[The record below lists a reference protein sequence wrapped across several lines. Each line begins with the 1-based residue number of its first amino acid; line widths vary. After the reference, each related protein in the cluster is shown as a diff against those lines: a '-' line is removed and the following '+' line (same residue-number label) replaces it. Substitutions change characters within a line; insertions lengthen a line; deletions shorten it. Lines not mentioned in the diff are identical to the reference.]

1 MFKPD
6 QPIETKKD
14 DILGRAS
21 FAQKLGDAILQYE
34 QEDSLV
40 LGLLGTW
47 GSGKTSIINMTLE
60 HIESFPNAENRPVII
75 KFNPWNYSDQ
85 NQLIAQFFKELSIV
99 LSLKDNI
106 KGFENAA
113 KLLDLYSTAIAPLI
127 VIPNPASPLALG
139 QAAICKASSK
149 VLRFFHKQ
157 KQESLEQI
165 KDKLDTLL
173 QRQKRKLFIVIDDI
187 DRLNNTETRQI
198 FQLIKSLADFKNTVY
213 MLAFDKNVVIDAL
226 KEVQKGSG
234 LEYLEKVI
242 QVPIEVPLI
251 SENKLQKFFFKK
263 LDEIV
268 GDIPQ
273 EKFNKAYWGNI
284 YHSGIRCFFKNI
296 RHINRYMNL
305 LRTEFGLVK
314 GNVNTIDFIAITAI
328 KVFLPDVYV
337 GIRDNKDIFA
347 GDFAGDQ
354 KQQYEKRCDEIINRA
369 KDSYQDKLKE
379 LLKYMFPK
387 LRAIYGNVHSS
398 SSGWAKKGR
407 ICSKDIF
414 DLFFMLSI
422 PDGTVPLSEIEAILS
437 LANNKHAFESALLG
451 LSKSVRIKQFL
462 NRLQDYTESD
472 ISITN
477 IENIIT
483 VLMDIGDLFPE
494 GDDEFYSF
502 GTSTEIRRIFLQL
515 SKRLKNQEERFKV
528 LKNAI
533 QNASKSISTIT
544 GAVTSLG
551 WEHGKFTKE
560 PADPEEERRVDVI
573 QLEELEKIACDKIKI
588 WADSGRLLENRH
600 LVQILFDWK
609 KWAGTENVKKFVKES
624 IKSDDGLLKFVIGFL
639 SKVKVSSMGNYTST
653 IKWEINL
660 KNIEEFTPVNKIEPR
675 LRKIATSKKFKSF
688 DDKTRLAIDTFLGV
702 FEGKIKTH

>member
-14 DILGRAS
+14 DILGRGS

-47 GSGKTSIINMTLE
+47 GSGKTSILNMTLE
-60 HIESFPNAENRPVII
+60 HIESFPNAEKRPVII

-85 NQLIAQFFKELSIV
+85 NQLIAQFFKELSLV
-99 LSLKDNI
+99 LCRDDST
-106 KGFENAA
+106 ERHA
-113 KLLDLYSTAIAPLI
+113 KLGRAIQKYS
-127 VIPNPASPLALG
+127 
-139 QAAICKASSK
+139 
-149 VLRFFHKQ
+149 RFFEPFSYVPTLSAIGGVAKAV
-157 KQESLEQI
+157 KSVGIAAEKAGEESAKNLSTVKSELNSLLKKI
-165 KDKLDTLL
+165 DK
-173 QRQKRKLFIVIDDI
+173 KLIIVIDDI

-213 MLAFDKNVVIDAL
+213 MLAFDKDVVINAL
-226 KEVQKGSG
+226 KEMQKGFG

-268 GDIPQ
+268 ADIPQ
-273 EKFNKAYWGNI
+273 DKFDKTYWGNI
-284 YHSGIRCFFKNI
+284 YHSGIRYFFKNI

-305 LRTEFGLVK
+305 LRTEFELVK

-347 GDFAGDQ
+347 GALVEDQ
-354 KQQYEKRCDEIINRA
+354 KQQYVKRCDEIINRA

-387 LRAIYGNVHSS
+387 LRAIYGNVYSS
-398 SSGWAKKGR
+398 SYGWKKEGR

-422 PDGTVPLSEIEAILS
+422 PEEAVPLSEIEAILS
-437 LANNKHAFESALLG
+437 LANDKQAFESSLLG
-451 LSKSVRIKQFL
+451 LNKDGRIKQFL
-462 NRLQDYTESD
+462 LSLQDYTESD
-472 ISITN
+472 ISIDN
-477 IENIIT
+477 IGNIIT
-483 VLMDIGDLFPE
+483 VLMNIGDLFPE
-494 GDDEFYSF
+494 EDDGFYSL
-502 GTSTEIRRIFLQL
+502 GTSTEIRRIILQL
-515 SKRLKNQEERFKV
+515 SKRLENQEERFKV
-528 LKNAI
+528 FDNAI
-533 QNASKSISTIT
+533 QSASKSINTIT

-551 WEHGKFTKE
+551 YEHGKFTSE
-560 PADPEEERRVDVI
+560 PADPEEERRVDSK
-573 QLEELEKIACDKIKI
+573 QLEILEDLACQKIKI
-588 WADSGRLLENRH
+588 WANNGHLLENRR
-600 LVQILFDWK
+600 LDLILFDWK
-609 KWAGTENVKKFVKES
+609 RWAGAEDVNKFVKES
-624 IKSDDGLLKFVIGFL
+624 IKSNEGLFKFIIGFL
-639 SKVKVSSMGNYTST
+639 SKVKVQSVGDYTSK
-653 IKWEINL
+653 IEWQMNL
-660 KNIEEFTPVNKIEPR
+660 KNIKEFIEINKIEPR
-675 LRKIATSKKFKSF
+675 LRKIATSKKFESF

-702 FEGKIKTH
+702 FDGKIKLH

>member
-1 MFKPD
+1 MFSPD

-47 GSGKTSIINMTLE
+47 GSGKTSILNMTLE
-60 HIESFPNAENRPVII
+60 HIESFPNAEKRPVII

-85 NQLIAQFFKELSIV
+85 NQLIAQFFKELSLV
-99 LSLKDNI
+99 LCRDDST
-106 KGFENAA
+106 ERHA
-113 KLLDLYSTAIAPLI
+113 KLGRAIQKYS
-127 VIPNPASPLALG
+127 
-139 QAAICKASSK
+139 
-149 VLRFFHKQ
+149 RFFEPFSFVPTLSVIGDVAKAV
-157 KQESLEQI
+157 KSVGIAAEKAGEEGAKNLSTVKSELNRLLKEI
-165 KDKLDTLL
+165 DK
-173 QRQKRKLFIVIDDI
+173 KLIIVIDDI
-187 DRLNNTETRQI
+187 DRLNNTEIRQI
-198 FQLIKSLADFKNTVY
+198 FQLVKSLADFKNTVY
-213 MLAFDKNVVIDAL
+213 MFAFDKDVVIDAL

-268 GDIPQ
+268 VDIPQ

-284 YHSGIRCFFKNI
+284 YHSGIRYFFKNL
-296 RHINRYMNL
+296 RHVNRYMNL
-305 LRTEFGLVK
+305 LRVEFELVK
-314 GNVNTIDFIAITAI
+314 GNVNAVDFIAITAI
-328 KVFLPDVYV
+328 KVFLPDVYI

-398 SSGWAKKGR
+398 SYGWKKEGR
-407 ICSKDIF
+407 ICSEDIF

-422 PDGTVPLSEIEAILS
+422 PEETVSLSEIEAILL
-437 LANNKHAFESALLG
+437 LANDKQAFESALLG
-451 LSKSVRIKQFL
+451 LNKDGRIKQFL
-462 NRLQDYTESD
+462 LSLQDYTQSD
-472 ISITN
+472 ISINN
-477 IENIIT
+477 IGNIIT
-483 VLMDIGDLFPE
+483 VLMNIGDLFPE
-494 GDDEFYSF
+494 EDDGFYSF
-502 GTSTEIRRIFLQL
+502 GTSTEIRRIILQL
-515 SKRLKNQEERFKV
+515 SKRLENQEERFKV

-533 QNASKSISTIT
+533 QHASKSISTIT

-600 LVQILFDWK
+600 LVMILFDWK
-609 KWAGTENVKKFVKES
+609 KWDGTKNVKKFVKES
-624 IKSDDGLLKFVIGFL
+624 IKSDEGLLKFVIGFL
-639 SKVKVSSMGNYTST
+639 SKVKVQSMGDYTST
-653 IKWEINL
+653 IEWQMSL
-660 KNIEEFTPVNKIEPR
+660 KHIEEFIEINKIEPR
-675 LRKIATSKKFKSF
+675 LQKIATSKKFESF

-702 FEGKIKTH
+702 FDGKIKQH